1 MVGVDGGR
9 GQLDAGRLLA
19 EEHEAAEVRAQ
30 RVDGDEVEGRGLRQR
45 AHDAQPGEGLVG
57 EETEERERGVLH
69 LHHVHE
75 VPRALLARCEAAQDS
90 ELLSRGHRRR
100 EEQPVHPLPPTWE
113 YHIYL
118 PAFGTGSEGGVERA
132 QRGTAAGAPERDEG
146 EGGELRVED
155 VNFLAEERGRQE
167 DTLAVLQTDARGT
180 QLEAAVC
187 R

>member
-1 MVGVDGGR
+1 MEGVGSWMRAASLRKNTKLPKCGR
-9 GQLDAGRLLA
+9 NVLTATRRKGAGCGSVLTTRS
-19 EEHEAAEVRAQ
+19 RAK
-30 RVDGDEVEGRGLRQR
+30 DSS
-45 AHDAQPGEGLVG
+45 G

-90 ELLSRGHRRR
+90 ELLSRGHGRR

-132 QRGTAAGAPERDEG
+132 QRGTPLRRAREG
-146 EGGELRVED
+146 
-155 VNFLAEERGRQE
+155 
-167 DTLAVLQTDARGT
+167 
-180 QLEAAVC
+180 
-187 R
+187 